1 MRNFITIVDEGRQL
15 INEATYDKE
24 LDKIVAKVL
33 RGSAGHSKGKMIDR
47 DAVLNKGFNM
57 ALALDDDKSDNIF
70 SKIKN
75 FVVTDDFL
83 ERQYFGKIAKRL
95 GLKGMF
101 MNNGRYITT
110 DVDEFDRYELGR
122 GDNDDAIKQNG
133 KGLLPGAVAK
143 KFKIDLKFKGAADDK
158 MDKDSKPDKEFRIQS
173 NGKRANF
180 NIDRTAPYVDQNKDG
195 KKVRTYGDV
204 DQLKKMFGDD
214 AEIGNAPSG
223 PVKSDSDAGKQID
236 GITITDDNAM
246 KYIRRYN
253 ELMKKAQKDEV
264 MYANINFKSVF
275 GDLYK
280 QLNEE
285 KLSADEEKELQDI
298 VDAMQKALKDGNL
311 YTDALKRDMQEIVD
325 NWKYDKEIAIAAE
338 KEKAKKSF
346 DAAADA
352 AKKKAGDVASKTD
365 AGKDAE
371 KLKLPPGYRIEKIID
386 KKTLKPVIMIYK
398 GDTLIGQYNVQDDD
412 KDEDI
417 RKSVIKIAQMDADA
431 SSSKVASDT
440 DAGKDAEGGFPGD
453 PAIYGLDDDG
463 SVPGSKKASRGAL
476 EKFSKSGKGGLA
488 NDTDEVDAIKELQQR
503 LKEMGIDITVD
514 GKYGKGTVDAVK
526 RVQEMLGAKQDGDAG
541 PNTIGA
547 IMKMGNIPGIVTFYD
562 DLKRM
567 AELSKKVK
575 KESNEFRYM
584 MTMLEGGNLLEQ
596 LSASE
601 QEEYNG
607 LLSKHKAKF
616 DDPEFQMALP
626 KSVKDLI
633 SQVIKQDPKGVA
645 SISDAGKEAEAGS
658 PKGRFIPVPQD
669 IADYLGLPPKIFY
682 IDTLMDK
689 SESDFYIL
697 KDPVSKEDRVRSIS
711 GAAKVY
717 VRNIQTMAKVTE
729 PEGQMIKDYLDK
741 QGIPYGNKEVVG
753 GFPESNKEDLSTPL
767 DDADPKDLRGT
778 DVKPGDAEKGGE
790 QDTTDDKGTVDKGTV
805 DKGEDGEKSDTDAN
819 KGAEATGTAKTQAD
833 KLYQA
838 MKGGISLG
846 TDEDAIFEVFE
857 QITTKAQ
864 YDAVKKTYRG
874 VYDRDLYGDLE
885 DELSPN
891 EEYEKDGKVIGTAKT
906 LVFNKIQNLASAK
919 GDGSTVGTPKA
930 SADTTDTSQ
939 KVDQPMGSAAA
950 SEKKTQTIQ
959 MGGAD
964 WPRISK
970 ELGFASVEEFVA
982 YQQKH
987 GTPDMK
993 DAIND
998 PKDYYNKPFE
1008 FMPNKAVATKTDAGQ
1023 SADANTSQSAN
1034 ANAGGVSATAN
1045 VKPVEPRPTSQGGR
1059 NRRQDRWD
1067 KLYGATHNPD
1077 GSPKNE
1083 SKEYDMTKKVNE
1095 AASMNISMSGD
1106 NSAEVAELVGL
1117 LRNAGMEKPE
1127 PMSMPTH
1134 SDGHDDMVSKIRMM
1148 DVPDSG
1154 GSPCGEDMDEE
1165 WDNSPDEEYRDD
1177 DYMTRDIAGG
1187 LNRPKPQGSLRAKD
1201 PAIHQTDE
1209 SSIREQLW
1217 KALNEKF
1224 AAEGSRGKKKKSR
1237 GAMEDIETNEGSRG
1251 KKKKSRG
1258 TMEDIKTVE
1267 GSRGKSRG
1275 KKSRG

>member
-47 DAVLNKGFNM
+47 DAVLNKGFDM

-122 GDNDDAIKQNG
+122 GDNDDAIKQNN

-173 NGKRANF
+173 NGKRGNF
-180 NIDRTAPYVDQNKDG
+180 NIDRTAPYIDQVKDG
-195 KKVRTYGDV
+195 KKIRTYGSV

-214 AEIGNAPSG
+214 AEIRNAPSG
-223 PVKSDSDAGKQID
+223 PMKSDSDASKKVGSPAAPLQGYDKAGPLSD
-236 GITITDDNAM
+236 ITITDDNIM
-246 KYIRRYN
+246 KYIDRYE
-253 ELMKKAQKDEV
+253 ELIKKAQKDEV
-264 MYANINFKSVF
+264 MMANINFKSVF

-285 KLSADEEKELQDI
+285 KLSDAEELELE
-298 VDAMQKALKDGNL
+298 
-311 YTDALKRDMQEIVD
+311 EIVKAMKIAIKSKTIND
-325 NWKYDKEIAIAAE
+325 ANIGFAQDLIDKWKYDKEIAIAAE

-346 DAAADA
+346 DASADA
-352 AKKKAGDVASKTD
+352 AKKKAKDDAVASKTD
-365 AGKDAE
+365 AGKD
-371 KLKLPPGYRIEKIID
+371 
-386 KKTLKPVIMIYK
+386 
-398 GDTLIGQYNVQDDD
+398 
-412 KDEDI
+412 
-417 RKSVIKIAQMDADA
+417 
-431 SSSKVASDT
+431 
-440 DAGKDAEGGFPGD
+440 KDAEGGFPGD

-463 SVPGSKKASRGAL
+463 SVPGSKKTSSGAL

-575 KESNEFRYM
+575 KESNDFRYM

-626 KSVKDLI
+626 KSVKDLMG
-633 SQVIKQDPKGVA
+633 QVIKQDPKGVA
-645 SISDAGKEAEAGS
+645 SISGAGKEAEAGS
-658 PKGRFIPVPQD
+658 PKGRFIPLPED
-669 IADYLGLPPKIFY
+669 ILEYLGLPPKTFY

-741 QGIPYGNKEVVG
+741 QGIPYGNKEVVK

-778 DVKPGDAEKGGE
+778 DVKPGDDKTGEKDGE
-790 QDTTDDKGTVDKGTV
+790 QDTTVDKDKG
-805 DKGEDGEKSDTDAN
+805 GEKSDTDAN
-819 KGAEATGTAKTQAD
+819 QSAEATGTAKTQAD
-833 KLYQA
+833 KLYKA

-950 SEKKTQTIQ
+950 SEKNTQTVQ
-959 MGGAD
+959 MGTGD

-970 ELGFASVEEFVA
+970 ELGFASVEEFAA
-982 YQQKH
+982 YQKKH
-987 GTPDMK
+987 GTPDMR
-993 DAIND
+993 DAINS
-998 PKDYYNKPFE
+998 PNDYLNKPFE

-1034 ANAGGVSATAN
+1034 ANTGGVSATAN
-1045 VKPVEPRPTSQGGR
+1045 VIPSVKPRPLTQGGR
-1059 NRRQDRWD
+1059 NKMQDRWD
-1067 KLYGATHNPD
+1067 KKYGATHNPD

-1083 SKEYDMTKKVNE
+1083 SKENDMTKKVNE

-1209 SSIREQLW
+1209 SSIREELW

-1224 AAEGSRGKKKKSR
+1224 ATEGSRGSKK
-1237 GAMEDIETNEGSRG
+1237 N
-1251 KKKKSRG
+1251 KKSRG

-1267 GSRGKSRG
+1267 GSRGNKSRG